1 MFLPVINKI
10 KQLSFKHQNNKFSY
24 YLLNNLRRI
33 FPMFIFQKQLK
44 AKLNSG
50 LKFDSDYVE
59 KRVNYYNRLSTN
71 TPLLPTAIKLSELKL
86 GKKLKVYYFDTF
98 EFTRYFDQNL
108 RANFLF
114 GDVIHVDNVPSL
126 VKSRPIHVDNT
137 NSIVLNME
145 KIRHFRFLN
154 DTKQFV
160 NKKNILIFRGQ
171 IFQPHRYRFMEM
183 YYDHPMCN
191 IGQINKNS
199 NQKFLVNRM
208 TVDEHLDYKFILS
221 LEGNDV
227 ASNLKWIMSSN
238 SLAVMP
244 TPKYE
249 TWFMEGTLIPNYHY
263 VHIQDDYSD
272 LEERLTY
279 YCEHT
284 DEALQ
289 IIENAHRYI
298 EQFKNKER
306 EDFISLQVL
315 KKYFEKTGQAINV

>member
-10 KQLSFKHQNNKFSY
+10 KQLSFKHQNNKIGY
-24 YLLNNLRRI
+24 YALNNLRRI
-33 FPMFIFQKQLK
+33 FPFFIFQRRLK
-44 AKLNSG
+44 RKLNLSER
-50 LKFDSDYVE
+50 FDMEYVQQ
-59 KRVNYYNRLSTN
+59 RVNYYNRLEKN
-71 TPLLPTAIKLSELKL
+71 CPLLPSAIQLSELKL
-86 GKKLKVYYFDTF
+86 GKKMKVYYFDTF
-98 EFTRYFDQNL
+98 EFTRYFDQKL
-108 RANFLF
+108 KANFLF
-114 GDVIHVDNVPSL
+114 GDVIHVADVPSL

-160 NKKNILIFRGQ
+160 NKRNMLIFRGQ

-183 YYDHPMCN
+183 YYGHPMCN
-191 IGQINKNS
+191 IGQTNKQS

-263 VHIQDDYSD
+263 VHIKDDYSD

-279 YCEHT
+279 YSQHT

-298 EQFKNKER
+298 EQFKNRER
-306 EDFISLQVL
+306 EDLISLLVL
-315 KKYFEKTGQAINV
+315 KKYFEKTNQNVLV

>member
-1 MFLPVINKI
+1 MFLSVINKI
-10 KQLSFKHQNNKFSY
+10 KQLSFKHQNNKFEY

-33 FPMFIFQKQLK
+33 FPLFIFRNRLK
-44 AKLNSG
+44 GKLASSK
-50 LKFDSDYVE
+50 KFDMSYVQ
-59 KRVNYYNRLSTN
+59 KRVNYYNRLEKNCT
-71 TPLLPTAIKLSELKL
+71 LLPAAIKLSELKL

-98 EFTRYFDQNL
+98 EFTRYFNPKL

-114 GDVIHVDNVPSL
+114 GDIIHVSDVPSL
-126 VKSRPIHVDNT
+126 VKSRPILGDNT

-171 IFQPHRYRFMEM
+171 IFQPHRFRFMEM

-191 IGQINKNS
+191 IGQINKDS
-199 NQKFLVNRM
+199 KQRFLVNRM

-249 TWFMEGTLIPNYHY
+249 TWFMEGSLIPNYHY
-263 VHIQDDYSD
+263 VHIKDDYSD
-272 LEERLTY
+272 LEERLNY
-279 YCEHT
+279 YIEHT
-284 DEALQ
+284 DEALA
-289 IIENAHRYI
+289 ILENAHRYI
-298 EQFKNKER
+298 EQFKNRER
-306 EDFISLQVL
+306 EDLISLLVL
-315 KKYFEKTGQAINV
+315 QKYFEKTGQDLSI

>member
-10 KQLSFKHQNNKFSY
+10 KQLSFKHQNNKMGY
-24 YLLNNLRRI
+24 YLLNNFRRI
-33 FPMFIFQKQLK
+33 FPLFIFRARLK
-44 AKLNSG
+44 GKLNKSK
-50 LKFDSDYVE
+50 LFDPEYVQ
-59 KRVNYYNRLSTN
+59 KRVDYYNRLETQC
-71 TPLLPTAIKLSELKL
+71 PLLPTAIKLSELKL

-114 GDVIHVDNVPSL
+114 GDIIHVADVPSL

-160 NKKNILIFRGQ
+160 NKKNMLIFRGQ

-183 YYDHPMCN
+183 YYNHPMCN

-249 TWFMEGTLIPNYHY
+249 TWFMEGTLIPNYH
-263 VHIQDDYSD
+263 S
-272 LEERLTY
+272 
-279 YCEHT
+279 EHT
-284 DEALQ
+284 DEALK
-289 IIENAHRYI
+289 IIENAHTYI
-298 EQFKNKER
+298 DQFKNKER
-306 EDFISLQVL
+306 EDFISFQVL
-315 KKYFEKTGQAINV
+315 KKYFEKTGQTVSV